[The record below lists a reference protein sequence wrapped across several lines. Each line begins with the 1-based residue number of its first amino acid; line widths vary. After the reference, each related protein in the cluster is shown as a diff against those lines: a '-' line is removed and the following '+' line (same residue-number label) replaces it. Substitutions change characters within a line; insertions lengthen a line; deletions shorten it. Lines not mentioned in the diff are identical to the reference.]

1 MQTRTA
7 KTAALA
13 IATAAILGLTAFG
26 PSGAYPAQ
34 AGEPGAMTGAMIWQA
49 KSPAARAAD
58 APQLG
63 DGAIAYIYLQTNLFE
78 VEVAELGQ
86 SAGASD
92 AVRQLGQMVAND
104 HHGVIKSFEELLER
118 NHIKPVATPA
128 STAAIAQHQAV
139 IADLEARKGADFDKA
154 YLLFETRNHRAVIK
168 ALRKTLLPATRNQAV
183 TAHLTSLLPAFEHH
197 LAMTLEAAKTA
208 GIAMSMQ

>member
-7 KTAALA
+7 KSAALA
-13 IATAAILGLTAFG
+13 VTTGAILGLTAFG
-26 PSGAYPAQ
+26 PPGANLAQ
-34 AGEPGAMTGAMIWQA
+34 AGQVGAMIWQA
-49 KSPAARAAD
+49 KNPVARVAD
-58 APQLG
+58 APQLD

-92 AVRQLGQMVAND
+92 GVKQLAQMVADD
-104 HHGVIKSFEELLER
+104 HRGVIKSFEDILQMNR
-118 NHIKPVATPA
+118 IKPVETAA

-139 IADLEARKGADFDKA
+139 LADLRARKGADFDKA

-168 ALRKTLLPATRNQAV
+168 ALRNTLLPAVRNEAIA
-183 TAHLTSLLPAFEHH
+183 AHMNGLLPAFEHH
-197 LAMTLEAAKTA
+197 LAMTRDAATKA